1 MHGLSNSIGHNV
13 LVLGIFH
20 HLWPSCMCPQDR
32 AVSSSILQHHQDAE
46 TSLSQARMDPTGTHS
61 GPSRDA
67 SAFSLST
74 LHFWGCTLL
83 TRLVGGWVSAKDF
96 YCGENRTA
104 TRDKGNQNCWK
115 RAMYGLQS
123 VEDDVHLTVSIM

>member
-1 MHGLSNSIGHNV
+1 M
-13 LVLGIFH
+13 
-20 HLWPSCMCPQDR
+20 
-32 AVSSSILQHHQDAE
+32 SSSILQHHQDAE

-67 SAFSLST
+67 SAFTLST
-74 LHFWGCTLL
+74 LHFWGYTLL
-83 TRLVGGWVSAKDF
+83 TRLGGGAWVSAKDF
-96 YCGENRTA
+96 HYGENRTA

-123 VEDDVHLTVSIM
+123 VEDDVHLIVSIM